1 MRVQELTVEV
11 RDASLNRVGQFLPA
25 DLVGFSL
32 VGRFNNVG
40 TWEITLP
47 AEHRLA
53 VALATP
59 GAGIIVSHVTHGV
72 ILSGPTT
79 AVENSSNTSDPIGSV
94 KISGVD
100 DSAILAERLAY
111 PTPTTADVTLQTQ
124 SHDSVVSVKAS
135 TAMYTFVKHNLVNG
149 IAPSVRVVPNLTCA
163 SDAFLGSTLTKR
175 ARFDILGQLLSEIAV
190 IDGLGFDIKQNDN
203 ALEFKV
209 FQPVDRSG
217 YIRMDVQNNTLA
229 STAYGYGLPG
239 LTHAIV
245 AGQGDLEDRQFIQVE
260 TAESLAAETLWNRRI
275 EQFIDQRNTDV
286 VDELTQAGLEALAE
300 SGSTLMSVDVVPA
313 EGYTMQFGRDWNL
326 GDTVTVV
333 VANQEVIAVVTQVAL
348 SIESDGVHVVA
359 TVGEPSGVDYDAM
372 IAKSQVSAMKRID
385 ALERVEGA
393 SMTAALT
400 DATLTRIVNP
410 AGAVSTNNSN
420 RTGAIRIVL
429 PVGWTSH
436 MMQFNVR
443 VFNYSTNTSFEAV
456 ISGYNYSGATW
467 VNPSAHIV
475 GNPSVNLNHA
485 VRFGYT
491 SGGRA
496 CVYIGET
503 NSTWTL
509 PQVFVNEAAIGF
521 SAGLVAFAAGW
532 VVDFATAFESVTGTI
547 TDTQVGYGPTG
558 QVTQF
563 AGASAPAGFLLCNG
577 AAISRTTYAKLYA
590 VIGTT
595 YGAGD
600 GSTTFNVPDLQNR
613 VAVGKGSG
621 TFASLNNKG
630 GAETH
635 TLSSNEMPYHNHSTQ
650 GLLSDGGSPGV
661 YMAGQGDG
669 NIVMYAGGSARWALT
684 WYNSTWADWGYLG
697 WGIGHR
703 GHWAGTDYRGANWA
717 HNNLQPYITLNYI
730 IKT

>member
-79 AVENSSNTSDPIGSV
+79 SVENSSNTSDPVGSV

-163 SDAFLGSTLTKR
+163 ADTMLGSTLTKR
-175 ARFDILGQLLSEIAV
+175 ARFDILGQLLSEISV

-260 TAESLAAETLWNRRI
+260 TAESLAAETLWHRRI

-300 SGSTLMSVDVVPA
+300 SGSTLMSVDVIPA
-313 EGYTMQFGRDWNL
+313 EGYTMQYGRDWNL

-333 VANQEVIAVVTQVAL
+333 VANQEVVAVVTQVAL
-348 SIESDGVHVVA
+348 SIEADGVHVVA

-385 ALERVEGA
+385 ALERVEGGA
-393 SMTAALT
+393 GGGGAAIQII
-400 DATLTRIVNP
+400 DAAPVNP
-410 AGAVSTNNSN
+410 APNTPWIRGTDGSFFVRWDDGDSQQWVEVKNPSNAYWNTQFDTFTARVAALENSMSAVKSGFYVRQVFSDIDTTFRSFGTGWTMVWSAPNHTGFKAKSKVKINIELPLRNNSMSWG
-420 RTGAIRIVL
+420 GAYIEPQV
-429 PVGWTSH
+429 T
-436 MMQFNVR
+436 FNGGT
-443 VFNYSTNTSFEAV
+443 NWYSLGS
-456 ISGYNYSGATW
+456 SGYDGNVMYESASSIATYTRMLL
-467 VNPSAHIV
+467 VDPVLAGIFSDF
-475 GNPSVNLNHA
+475 SFA
-485 VRFGYT
+485 VRIYARAYDGTVLWNSDHDLNST
-491 SGGRA
+491 SG
-496 CVYIGET
+496 
-503 NSTWTL
+503 
-509 PQVFVNEAAIGF
+509 
-521 SAGLVAFAAGW
+521 
-532 VVDFATAFESVTGTI
+532 TASLLSGSQNQNQHYARIHIEELA
-547 TDTQVGYGPTG
+547 TG
-558 QVTQF
+558 Q
-563 AGASAPAGFLLCNG
+563 
-577 AAISRTTYAKLYA
+577 
-590 VIGTT
+590 
-595 YGAGD
+595 
-600 GSTTFNVPDLQNR
+600 
-613 VAVGKGSG
+613 
-621 TFASLNNKG
+621 
-630 GAETH
+630 
-635 TLSSNEMPYHNHSTQ
+635 
-650 GLLSDGGSPGV
+650 
-661 YMAGQGDG
+661 
-669 NIVMYAGGSARWALT
+669 
-684 WYNSTWADWGYLG
+684 
-697 WGIGHR
+697 
-703 GHWAGTDYRGANWA
+703 
-717 HNNLQPYITLNYI
+717 
-730 IKT
+730 